1 MHIIYLKIVLQ
12 WKHRF
17 DNFFFQQNEI
27 VIINFVAVVVIIS
40 SAISWFTDW
49 EFKNVVLFFF
59 SIPINFMKHNLFFD
73 VKYADPVISL
83 VFVILIMTSVL
94 KLLKASSMI
103 MLLSVPKGF
112 HLDEVTD
119 TIYEKFPDILN
130 IHEVIILDFL
140 PKKRALKY
148 LILASLLESFW

>member
-1 MHIIYLKIVLQ
+1 
-12 WKHRF
+12 
-17 DNFFFQQNEI
+17 
-27 VIINFVAVVVIIS
+27 
-40 SAISWFTDW
+40 
-49 EFKNVVLFFF
+49 
-59 SIPINFMKHNLFFD
+59 
-73 VKYADPVISL
+73 
-83 VFVILIMTSVL
+83 LIMTSVL